1 MRLAARG
8 ARETETGVE
17 PIQNPDEVRQLRRQA
32 TRVYVKGV
40 AAAVLVTGLAMLAR
54 GLFGA

>member
-1 MRLAARG
+1 
-8 ARETETGVE
+8 
-17 PIQNPDEVRQLRRQA
+17 VRQLRRQA
-32 TRVYVKGV
+32 GRIYREAA